1 MMGIVRTF
9 IENNK
14 FKPENLSAFEARL
27 FFEGAKRR
35 VDLEHFTVLLFLST
49 IIASLGVIGDSV
61 AIVIGAMI
69 IAPLMRPIMATAAA
83 LIMGDLKR
91 AGSSFLI
98 VVASVTGVIAVAWLL
113 TELSVVTVISIESN
127 VQFYSRISPR
137 LIDLYA
143 ALAAGA
149 AGAFALSREDI
160 ADSLPGVAIAVSL
173 VPPLCV
179 VGIGLAEREWAASGG
194 AFMLF
199 LTNFLSILFAG
210 GGALALLGL
219 SSVAFKGLNQYA
231 RRSAFVVIALSIV
244 LVMIPLG
251 STTIRVYEQ
260 KLLKRETFNMAQ
272 EWIRG
277 TDYGIR
283 DVEVRGD
290 QVTLAV
296 YGSGEQPELSDLGEV
311 INESIGEPVYLKL
324 IVVPSR
330 QEFYVAR

>member
-35 VDLEHFTVLLFLST
+35 VDLERFTVLLFLST

-179 VGIGLAEREWAASGG
+179 VGIGLAEGEWAA
-194 AFMLF
+194 A
-199 LTNFLSILFAG
+199 
-210 GGALALLGL
+210 
-219 SSVAFKGLNQYA
+219 
-231 RRSAFVVIALSIV
+231 
-244 LVMIPLG
+244 
-251 STTIRVYEQ
+251 
-260 KLLKRETFNMAQ
+260 
-272 EWIRG
+272 
-277 TDYGIR
+277 
-283 DVEVRGD
+283 
-290 QVTLAV
+290 
-296 YGSGEQPELSDLGEV
+296 
-311 INESIGEPVYLKL
+311 
-324 IVVPSR
+324 
-330 QEFYVAR
+330 